1 MTAELWV
8 SILIALL
15 SSSTVGALI
24 TSVFKAFLD
33 KRMREDP
40 QRVAMRLLLQ
50 DKLTDLC
57 GKALADKS
65 GMISLSSYTLIH
77 RMYESYHELGGNGDM
92 THLMEAVDKLKVFVD
107 NPNK

>member
-15 SSSTVGALI
+15 SSGTVGAVI
-24 TSVFKAFLD
+24 TTAFKALLE
-33 KRMREDP
+33 KHMREDP

-57 GKALADKS
+57 GKALAEKT
-65 GMISLSSYTLIH
+65 GRISLSSYQLIH

-92 THLMEAVDKLKVFVD
+92 THLMEAVDKLSVFVD